1 MPRFDVA
8 TIGEGQLRYCV
19 PAGTRLES
27 APAYT
32 VHACGT
38 EANVTAL
45 LSRLGWKCGWF
56 SSLPDSPLGRRVA
69 NEFRLSGLDLSA
81 VLWRET
87 GRLATYYVE
96 YAVPPRTTQVY
107 YDRANSCFAQL
118 TAADIDW
125 DYLTDARI
133 LHLSGITIPLSAE
146 LRQIVPEAIRRA
158 KDKGAK
164 ISLDV
169 NYRSRIWT
177 EKDARQTLLPILRD
191 VDILF
196 CGRSDAKAVFGIEGA
211 PAAIIQQ
218 LGDLTPAGHIV
229 TSLSGEG
236 LIGWDRNE
244 IYLEEA
250 AKVTIVDRIGA
261 GDAMV
266 AGALDGILSGDFA
279 KGIRQGALTAAL
291 ALSQHGDIVIT
302 TRAELDQLLSQ
313 QPNSDICR

>member
-27 APAYT
+27 APAFT

-38 EANVTAL
+38 EANVTSL
-45 LSRLGWKCGWF
+45 LARLGWKCGWF

-81 VLWRET
+81 VKWRDA

-96 YAVPPRTTQVY
+96 YAAPPRTTQVY
-107 YDRANSCFAQL
+107 YDRANSCFAKL

-133 LHLSGITIPLSAE
+133 LHLSGITIPLSNE
-146 LRQIVPEAIRRA
+146 LRKIVPEAIKRGKA
-158 KDKGAK
+158 KGTK

-177 EKDARQTLLPILRD
+177 QEDARQTLTPILRD

-211 PAAIIQQ
+211 PAAIVQQ
-218 LGDLTPAGHIV
+218 LGDLTPAGHIIS
-229 TSLSGEG
+229 SLSNEG
-236 LIGWDRNE
+236 LIGWDRND
-244 IYLEEA
+244 IYSEEA
-250 AKVTIVDRIGA
+250 AMVTIVDRIGA

-266 AGALDGILSGDFA
+266 AGVLDGILSGNFA

-291 ALSQHGDIVIT
+291 ALSLHGDLVIT
-302 TRAELDQLLSQ
+302 TRAELDQLLGE